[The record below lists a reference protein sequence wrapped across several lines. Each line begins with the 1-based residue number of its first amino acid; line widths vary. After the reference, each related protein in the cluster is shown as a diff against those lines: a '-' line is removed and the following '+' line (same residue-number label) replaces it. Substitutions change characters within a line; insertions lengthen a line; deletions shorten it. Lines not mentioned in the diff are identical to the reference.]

1 MLLRSFALVLTI
13 ATPIAMSAE
22 RPSKE
27 VLCRAFH
34 GTGGG
39 KPIMALY
46 PKPNEQNKAYLIKAM
61 KAYREGR
68 RKGTN
73 AIQMAEQSK
82 TLSDADIEALA

>member
-1 MLLRSFALVLTI
+1 
-13 ATPIAMSAE
+13 
-22 RPSKE
+22 
-27 VLCRAFH
+27 
-34 GTGGG
+34 
-39 KPIMALY
+39 MALY